1 MKMIPRFLAA
11 ILLFVVVVV
20 LTTSISAGTKNL
32 GTVKF
37 FSEEKGFG
45 FIKFDESS
53 KDIFVNKAG
62 CIDPIKAN
70 DHVEFDVEDGPKG
83 PMAVNVKLI

>member
-11 ILLFVVVVV
+11 ILLFVVVVG
-20 LTTSISAGTKNL
+20 LTPSISAGAMAR

-37 FSEEKGFG
+37 FNEEKGFG
-45 FIKFDESS
+45 LIKFDESG
-53 KDIFVNKAG
+53 KDIFFNKAS

-70 DHVEFDVEDGPKG
+70 DHVEFDVKDGPKG
-83 PMAVNVKLI
+83 RMAVNIKQI